1 MKKLTILLIAL
12 FLIGLSFNLL
22 FAQTE
27 KEVEQA
33 KSWLGQWKRN
43 FASPTVGVTL
53 FRANLDGRYLMN
65 VPDSEIDFPLTAA
78 EIRIFKG
85 VNVSKRGGFY
95 TGVETGLFFMQNVNE
110 LTFPESNLGEM
121 RLNYQAGLV
130 FLMAK
135 FRLRMDI
142 GIALFGVSL
151 GGEIGIGGTMF
162 SGGFDFS
169 TTSTSG
175 DEEITEGY
183 GNAAANMGVIADAS
197 VEGAIRLGKNFRL
210 VAKAGVVAAPI
221 DSERRDSD
229 FYYQYTYIPST
240 SIKPGWYWNGVG
252 PLTGDDEKR
261 AILNNYQVEIDPFA
275 IDLRVGFVLNF
286 S

>member
-1 MKKLTILLIAL
+1 
-12 FLIGLSFNLL
+12 
-22 FAQTE
+22 
-27 KEVEQA
+27 
-33 KSWLGQWKRN
+33 
-43 FASPTVGVTL
+43 
-53 FRANLDGRYLMN
+53 
-65 VPDSEIDFPLTAA
+65 
-78 EIRIFKG
+78 
-85 VNVSKRGGFY
+85 
-95 TGVETGLFFMQNVNE
+95 
-110 LTFPESNLGEM
+110 M

-135 FRLRMDI
+135 FGLRMDI

-151 GGEIGIGGTMF
+151 GSEIGIGGTMF

-175 DEEITEGY
+175 EEIMEGY

-229 FYYQYTYIPST
+229 FYYQYTNQGDYS
-240 SIKPGWYWNGVG
+240 PGWFWNGV
-252 PLTGDDEKR
+252 PLTAGTDDEKR
-261 AILNNYQVEIDPFA
+261 AILNNYQVEVDPFA
-275 IDLRVGFVLNF
+275 IDLRVGFILNF